1 MTRVGLPVGAGRAM
15 SRLVGAWVFRAD
27 VPVTARRRRFELS
40 TQGIPLGRGVSVT
53 PATLGGVPCE
63 RIETGD
69 AARTLLYLHGGAYV
83 VGSPT
88 THRAFVAPLAQALDA
103 TAWVLDYRLAPEHPH
118 PAALDDALAAYRALL
133 ASGVAPERLVVAG
146 ESAGAG
152 LTLALA
158 MALRDAGDPLPAALG
173 VLCPWIDLG
182 TDADG
187 GRPPAPREPILSAAM
202 LSGAAADY
210 AAGAD
215 PRTPAISPLHGD
227 LRGLPPIV
235 LSSAADDLLI
245 GDADAL
251 ERRAREQGALLV
263 HQRHRG
269 VWHAFQA
276 FAAVMPRAQRALDV
290 FAEELRA
297 RVPAK
302 SPM

>member
-1 MTRVGLPVGAGRAM
+1 MRRVGLSVGAGRAM
-15 SRLVGAWVFRAD
+15 SRVLGAWVFGAD
-27 VPVTARRRRFELS
+27 APVATRRRRMELA
-40 TQGIPLGRGVSVT
+40 TGGMPLPRGVTVAA
-53 PATLGGVPCE
+53 ATLGGVPCE
-63 RIETGD
+63 RIATG
-69 AARTLLYLHGGAYV
+69 AEARTLLYLHGGAYV
-83 VGSPT
+83 VGSPK
-88 THRAFVAPLAQALDA
+88 THRAFVAPFARALDA
-103 TAWVLDYRLAPEHPH
+103 TAWLLDYRLAPEHPH
-118 PAALDDALAAYRALL
+118 PAALEDALAAYRALL
-133 ASGVAPERLVVAG
+133 AGGVAPERLVVAG
-146 ESAGAG
+146 ESAGGG

-182 TDADG
+182 ADADG
-187 GRPPAPREPILSAAM
+187 LRPPAPREPLLSAAM
-202 LSGAAADY
+202 LAEAAADY

-251 ERRAREQGALLV
+251 ERRAREQGAPLV

-276 FAAVMPRAQRALDV
+276 FAAVMPRARRALDV
-290 FAEELRA
+290 FADELRA
-297 RVPAK
+297 RVPA
-302 SPM
+302 